1 MSGAGT
7 QAAIDADRVGRQ
19 ILAGFGIVIAVEI
32 IVQPDSRILPLSWEE
47 QREGGGFAFRAN
59 IAATAF
65 AQQRAGGARAAP
77 EFGLSALSALAA
89 QAEQCMQRALADI
102 IDLPR

>member
-1 MSGAGT
+1 MRPARSRSAGAAFTSLTLPAVASTPRGRPITSLSGSGA
-7 QAAIDADRVGRQ
+7 QAAIDADWVGRQ

-65 AQQRAGGARAAP
+65 AQ
-77 EFGLSALSALAA
+77 
-89 QAEQCMQRALADI
+89 
-102 IDLPR
+102 